1 MNTRLWINQLVGNLK
16 TSLKRYASFR
26 GSATHVEFW
35 SWILFLALL
44 GILLLAIVACIGLI
58 RPVLF
63 TAYALAAL
71 LFLPTLSVAVR
82 RLHDTGHSGWWI
94 ITWLFVAFGTVLFG
108 LLSGYLLEGMS
119 PGYDEVST
127 LARIL
132 MPILTLTTLAISVI
146 ILLWLAAPK
155 ETGETA

>member
-1 MNTRLWINQLVGNLK
+1 MKTQLWINQIIKNL
-16 TSLKRYASFR
+16 RNSFR
-26 GSATHVEFW
+26 HSVSFKGTASHSEFW
-35 SWILFLALL
+35 CWILFLVLL

-71 LFLPTLSVAVR
+71 LFLPTLSAAVR

-94 ITWLFVAFGTVLFG
+94 IAWIFVAFGTVLFG
-108 LLSGYLLEGMS
+108 FLSGYLLEGMS

-127 LARIL
+127 LARLL

-155 ETGETA
+155 ETH

>member
-1 MNTRLWINQLVGNLK
+1 MKTQLWINQIINNLRNTFK
-16 TSLKRYASFR
+16 HYASFK
-26 GSATHVEFW
+26 GSASHGEFW

-44 GILLLAIVACIGLI
+44 AILLLAIVACIGLI

-82 RLHDTGHSGWWI
+82 RLHDTGHSGWWMSAWI
-94 ITWLFVAFGTVLFG
+94 IVTGGTILFG
-108 LLSGYLLEGMS
+108 FLSGYLLEGMS

-146 ILLWLAAPK
+146 ILLWLAAPQ
-155 ETGETA
+155 ETN